1 MLPATAARVPAATA
15 DSVNRRIQQQMQDS
29 LAYFAMRPDEIDRR
43 LSELDGE
50 WDVER
55 VLETNASALALAGV
69 ALGYAVDR
77 RFLVLPA
84 AVLAFLLQHALQ
96 GWCPPLPVLRRA
108 GVRTAQEI
116 EQERY
121 ALKAMRGD
129 FASPPPNLNENAIQP
144 LVEDRRTLPLSR
156 R

>member
-15 DSVNRRIQQQMQDS
+15 DSVNRRIRQQMQDS

-43 LSELDGE
+43 LSELDRE

-55 VLETNASALALAGV
+55 VLETNASALALTGV

-77 RFLVLPA
+77 RFLLLPA
-84 AVLAFLLQHALQ
+84 VVLAFLLQHALQ

-129 FASPPPNLNENAIQP
+129 FATPPPADAP
-144 LVEDRRTLPLSR
+144 AWDRASGHAQAVRK
-156 R
+156 

>member
-1 MLPATAARVPAATA
+1 MLPATALRVPAATS
-15 DSVNRRIQQQMQDS
+15 DSVNRRIQQQMQET
-29 LAYFAMRPDEIDRR
+29 LAHFAMHPDEIDRR
-43 LSELDGE
+43 LAELDRE

-55 VLETNASALALAGV
+55 VLETNASVLALTGV

-116 EQERY
+116 DQERY

-129 FASPPPNLNENAIQP
+129 FAAPPPADAPVWERASHLARA
-144 LVEDRRTLPLSR
+144 VRA
-156 R
+156 